1 MSKRSFEIVH
11 NIASPYR
18 LHMFGEMRRQ
28 LAERGIDFH
37 VHFMSDMSRGYK
49 DRPKTWLNP
58 QMDFPHTYWRDWG
71 YSHYAFN
78 PGLICHLLRHRPD
91 WLLVGSCYDTFTGI
105 CSSLL
110 CPARQAKICW
120 LEGNTKIH
128 TSLRGAVAG
137 VKHLVMSRFKYVG
150 VPGTDAVRFI
160 ALHQENT
167 RLKMPTPVLLP
178 NIVDETRFKPRNAWP
193 EEEIVA
199 KRKRLG
205 VAKGEKLA
213 LTPARLEP
221 VKGLVPYLER
231 LDPDLL
237 RGWKIVILGNGSLH
251 DIIAAV
257 IGERGL
263 AERVSIINDVPY
275 EEMPKVYAAADL
287 FVLPSVYDHNP
298 LSVVEALHCGL
309 PVAVSDQAGNV
320 EDAVSNGK
328 NGWVL
333 PVKEAGGFAAVL
345 TEVFSTSLER
355 LRDMGTCSHDE
366 KARFWNTKESIS
378 RFLGI
383 VLSKGRTQP

>member
-1 MSKRSFEIVH
+1 MNKRRFEIVH

-18 LHMFGEMRRQ
+18 VHLFGEMRRQ

-37 VHFMSDMSRGYK
+37 VHFMSDMSRGYD
-49 DRPKTWLNP
+49 DRPKSWRNP

-78 PGLICHLLRHRPD
+78 PGIIWHLLRHRPD

-105 CSSLL
+105 FSSLL

-120 LEGNTKIH
+120 LEGNTK
-128 TSLRGAVAG
+128 SPNKLRGAVAG

-160 ALHQENT
+160 ALHQECS

-178 NIVDETRFKPRNAWP
+178 NIVDETRFKPRNAWS
-193 EEEIVA
+193 EEEIQAV
-199 KRKRLG
+199 RKRLG
-205 VAKGEKLA
+205 VAEAEKLA

-221 VKGLVPYLER
+221 VKRLVPYLMN
-231 LDPDLL
+231 LDTKLL
-237 RGWKIVILGNGSLH
+237 QGWKIVIMGMGSLH
-251 DIIAAV
+251 DELVSV
-257 IGERGL
+257 IKERGL
-263 AERVSIINDVPY
+263 AGHVSILDYIPY

-287 FVLPSVYDHNP
+287 FVLPSVFDPNP
-298 LSVVEALHCGL
+298 LSVVEALHSGL

-320 EDAVSNGK
+320 EDAVANGK
-328 NGWVL
+328 NGWIL

-345 TEVFSTSLER
+345 KEVFTTSLER
-355 LRDMGTCSHDE
+355 LRDMGTRSHDE
-366 KARFWNTKESIS
+366 NARFWNTRESIS
-378 RFLGI
+378 RFLDV
-383 VLSKGRTQP
+383 VLAKR